1 MKLTYWINKGLKGEK
16 CFVEEFDKRH
26 DLLAP
31 IYGVD
36 CLERCFYLGK
46 GYDTEFD
53 MHVYVLNRKELKHA
67 LEYLDILVSY
77 AKAKKMAGLWYDL
90 DRELRDDGF
99 KILVM
104 AFEYE

>member
-16 CFVEEFDKRH
+16 CFVEEFDNRD

-31 IYGVD
+31 IYGKD

-46 GYDTEFD
+46 RYDTEHD
-53 MHVYVLNRKELKHA
+53 MHVYVLDKKELKHA
-67 LEYLDILVSY
+67 LEYLDVLVSD
-77 AKAKKMAGLWYDL
+77 AKAKKMTGLWYDL
-90 DRELRDDGF
+90 DRELNDDGF
-99 KILVM
+99 KILVI

>member
-16 CFVEEFDKRH
+16 CFVEEFSKD

-31 IYGVD
+31 IYGED

-53 MHVYVLNRKELKHA
+53 MHVYVLNEEELRKA
-67 LEYLDILVSY
+67 LEYLDILVSD
-77 AKAKKMAGLWYDL
+77 AKAKKMTGLWYDL

-99 KILVM
+99 KILIV